1 MQTNYLATLRAN
13 SLRAN
18 AFNRLA
24 ASRRCASM
32 LSVIKTLLNEHTH
45 TARWNGNEIVLLR
58 SKRRWRRAVRRASL
72 RRADDSLNYNNNN
85 TSNDYTK
92 QY

>member
-1 MQTNYLATLRAN
+1 VLQLPNQQFLATFHSIQTKATKKTKIKNHNTNAKMQTNYLATLRAN

-32 LSVIKTLLNEHTH
+32 LSVIKTLFSANEH
-45 TARWNGNEIVLLR
+45 
-58 SKRRWRRAVRRASL
+58 SS
-72 RRADDSLNYNNNN
+72 
-85 TSNDYTK
+85 
-92 QY
+92 